1 MNDTELQR
9 VSDTYSKIR
18 DTFSHSEVSTILSMI
33 ATLNKEWELRE
44 EIEEYN
50 REMQLHNSKMSWNK
64 SFVPKAMLPV
74 PPIGNQVAPAPI
86 QAQTE
91 PKPSTDPKTVTK
103 DDDDFPF

>member
-9 VSDTYSKIR
+9 VTTTYSKIR

-50 REMQLHNSKMSWNK
+50 REMQLHNNKMSWNK

-86 QAQTE
+86 QAQTNPQPSNE
-91 PKPSTDPKTVTK
+91 PITITK
-103 DDDDFPF
+103 DDDFPF